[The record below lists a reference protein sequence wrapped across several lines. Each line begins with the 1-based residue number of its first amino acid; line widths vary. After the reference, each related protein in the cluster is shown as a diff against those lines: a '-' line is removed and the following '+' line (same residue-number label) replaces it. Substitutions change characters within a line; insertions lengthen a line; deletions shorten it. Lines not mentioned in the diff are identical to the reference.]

1 MLKIVFSIGVNEKHK
16 EEIRQKLHNFDISF
30 GNKPFFEQSTGNVYF
45 SCISDMKQLKNLMH
59 YLNYEFKDTA
69 LLTY

>member
-16 EEIRQKLHNFDISF
+16 KEIRQKLHDFDISF

-45 SCISDMKQLKNLMH
+45 SCISDTERLKKLMR

-69 LLTY
+69 ILTY